1 MAYNITSPC
10 EVWVILKS
18 YMKNSQKSLM
28 MEMIII
34 NNAHLSKHMN
44 GYLLKVVNTLAI
56 GIDEETL
63 AYDDRHASDRT

>member
-1 MAYNITSPC
+1 M
-10 EVWVILKS
+10 KS
-18 YMKNSQKSLM
+18 YTKNIQNSLM
-28 MEMIII
+28 MELIII
-34 NNAHLSKHMN
+34 NIAHLSKHMN